1 MTGLINLQPQTDLK
15 AELLAIPA
23 IDANG
28 DLFAMEKMDVH
39 RLGQFHLAVSVFVF
53 CGDLLLIQQRAAGKY
68 HCAGQWAN
76 TCCSHPHW
84 GEALD
89 NAAHRRLREELG
101 LDLVLQRIG
110 GVDYRAEVS
119 DSLVEHERVAVYRA
133 DVASTDLALEPDT
146 NEVSATRWASRKT
159 LRAQARATPDVFAP
173 WFRIYL
179 ERWEELGL

>member
-1 MTGLINLQPQTDLK
+1 MVASLDL
-15 AELLAIPA
+15 ASIPA
-23 IDANG
+23 IDSDGN
-28 DLFAMEKMDVH
+28 LFAIDKMDAH

-53 CGDLLLIQQRAAGKY
+53 CGDLVLIQKRAAGKY

-84 GEALD
+84 GEDLD
-89 NAAHRRLREELG
+89 AAAHRRLGEELG
-101 LDLVLQRIG
+101 ISLPLTRIG

-119 DSLVEHERVAVYRA
+119 DTLVEHERVAVYRA
-133 DVASTDLALEPDT
+133 DVDSTDLALSLNPA
-146 NEVSATRWASRKT
+146 EVSATRWASRQT
-159 LRAQARATPDVFAP
+159 LRAEARQTPEVFAP